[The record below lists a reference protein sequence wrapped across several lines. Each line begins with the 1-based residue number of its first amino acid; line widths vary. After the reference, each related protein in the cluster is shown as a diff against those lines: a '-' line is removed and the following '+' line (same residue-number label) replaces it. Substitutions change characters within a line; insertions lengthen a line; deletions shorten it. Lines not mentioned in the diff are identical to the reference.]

1 MVEVHFQSVNVC
13 NGRNFGTCDEVFEHV
28 TNYVD
33 GIKDK
38 LNEETN
44 AESFISECKALG
56 SYLNDNKSDCNQ
68 CYGRIYHGRTN
79 IDAAVKI
86 YLDKVT
92 KFGGCPHP
100 FKSEDAER
108 IKLIS
113 DIEKFCEEKKG
124 HIGELKS
131 LKGKCGAQ
139 KECSN
144 SEPYKTKCSTY
155 LEWLD
160 ERKTYF
166 LGKKEQIAQL
176 KETKKPQIKLPLNC
190 DVTDTATF
198 ENKEDICHEIKSEE
212 SEFGEIFLDGYA
224 VDDIFDENI
233 RLITSLPPPPGDLKY
248 ITVPNSFNNESG
260 QTDNLLQSGNSINSK
275 TSRYERYYKF
285 PEPTITGFPIPHTFQ
300 KTLPPLEY
308 LLPQKPLSYQKILTP
323 EENPPL
329 GFFHNDHKMFFTLP
343 ESPSNPKENQI
354 PFEMV
359 EPALPPQNEMSGY
372 KLYMLIFAIISG
384 VVSSSAFL
392 MKNTPLGSHLNRS
405 KNKKRKEAH
414 DKINRVLMGL
424 QSPVNDNVNLIY
436 GGFSS

>member
-1 MVEVHFQSVNVC
+1 MVHVQFESSKVC
-13 NGRNFGTCDEVFEHV
+13 TRSNFGTCVEVFDSV
-28 TNYVD
+28 INYV
-33 GIKDK
+33 GEKIGK
-38 LNEETN
+38 LNKEKS
-44 AESFISECKALG
+44 ADSFIRECRELNG
-56 SYLNDNKSDCNQ
+56 YLTRNRSDCNQ
-68 CYGRIYHGRTN
+68 CYGHSYQGTTN

-86 YLDKVT
+86 YLETVT

-100 FKSEDAER
+100 FTSEDAER

-113 DIEKFCEEKKG
+113 DIEEFCEKKKG
-124 HIGELKS
+124 YIREIKPLKS
-131 LKGKCGAQ
+131 QCVAKKD
-139 KECSN
+139 CSS
-144 SEPYKTKCSTY
+144 SEPYKTKCSKY

-160 ERKTYF
+160 ERERYF
-166 LGKKEQIAQL
+166 FGKKERIAHFNN
-176 KETKKPQIKLPLNC
+176 KSPPQVNLSLYC
-190 DVTDTATF
+190 DVTKHETF
-198 ENKEDICHEIKSEE
+198 ENKDDICHKDKSEKQE
-212 SEFGEIFLDGYA
+212 LKPIFLDGKA
-224 VDDIFDENI
+224 VDDTIGEDI
-233 RLITSLPPPPGDLKY
+233 RSFTLSPSSTGDLQY
-248 ITVPNSFNNESG
+248 TVDPNTFNNKSD
-260 QTDNLLQSGNSINSK
+260 QTGNPLQFGNSINSE
-275 TSRYERYYKF
+275 TSRYERYYKI

-329 GFFHNDHKMFFTLP
+329 D
-343 ESPSNPKENQI
+343 PKENQI

>member
-1 MVEVHFQSVNVC
+1 MAHVQFQSSNVC
-13 NGRNFGTCDEVFEHV
+13 TRSNFGTCDDVFDKVTNHVFEKA
-28 TNYVD
+28 YE
-33 GIKDK
+33 

-124 HIGELKS
+124 HIKEIKQ
-131 LKGKCGAQ
+131 LKGKCDAK

-166 LGKKEQIAQL
+166 LGKKEQITHL
-176 KETKKPQIKLPLNC
+176 KKKRNPQIKLPLNC

-233 RLITSLPPPPGDLKY
+233 RLITLLPSSTGDLKY
-248 ITVPNSFNNESG
+248 ITVPNSFNNESD
-260 QTDNLLQSGNSINSK
+260 QTDNPLQSGNSINSE
-275 TSRYERYYKF
+275 TPRYERYYKI
-285 PEPTITGFPIPHTFQ
+285 PEPTLTGSPIPQTFRKTLPTQ
-300 KTLPPLEY
+300 KTLPPQKQ
-308 LLPQKPLSYQKILTP
+308 LPYQENLTP
-323 EENPPL
+323 EESPSL
-329 GFFHNDHKMFFTLP
+329 GLFYNKHELFLPLP
-343 ESPSNPKENQI
+343 EFRSST
-354 PFEMV
+354 
-359 EPALPPQNEMSGY
+359 SY
-372 KLYMLIFAIISG
+372 K
-384 VVSSSAFL
+384 
-392 MKNTPLGSHLNRS
+392 
-405 KNKKRKEAH
+405 
-414 DKINRVLMGL
+414 
-424 QSPVNDNVNLIY
+424 
-436 GGFSS
+436 

>member
-1 MVEVHFQSVNVC
+1 MAHVQFQSSNVC
-13 NGRNFGTCDEVFEHV
+13 TRSNFGTCDDVFDKVTNHVFEKA
-28 TNYVD
+28 YE
-33 GIKDK
+33 

-124 HIGELKS
+124 HIKEIKQ
-131 LKGKCGAQ
+131 LKGKCDAK

-166 LGKKEQIAQL
+166 LGKKEQITHL
-176 KETKKPQIKLPLNC
+176 KKKRNPQIKLPLNC
-190 DVTDTATF
+190 DVTKHETF
-198 ENKEDICHEIKSEE
+198 ENKDDICHKDKSEKQE
-212 SEFGEIFLDGYA
+212 LKPIFLDGKA
-224 VDDIFDENI
+224 VDDTIGEDI
-233 RLITSLPPPPGDLKY
+233 RSFTLSPSSTGDLQY
-248 ITVPNSFNNESG
+248 TVDPNTFNNKSD
-260 QTDNLLQSGNSINSK
+260 QTGNPLQFGNSINSE
-275 TSRYERYYKF
+275 TPRYERYYKI

-308 LLPQKPLSYQKILTP
+308 LLPPKLLPHQENLTP
-323 EENPPL
+323 KEYPPL
-329 GFFHNDHKMFFTLP
+329 DFFDNDHEMFLPLP
-343 ESPSNPKENQI
+343 EFRSST
-354 PFEMV
+354 
-359 EPALPPQNEMSGY
+359 SY
-372 KLYMLIFAIISG
+372 K
-384 VVSSSAFL
+384 
-392 MKNTPLGSHLNRS
+392 
-405 KNKKRKEAH
+405 
-414 DKINRVLMGL
+414 
-424 QSPVNDNVNLIY
+424 
-436 GGFSS
+436 

>member
-13 NGRNFGTCDEVFEHV
+13 NGRNFGTCDEVFQHV

-124 HIGELKS
+124 HIKEIKQ
-131 LKGKCGAQ
+131 LKGKCDAK

-190 DVTDTATF
+190 DVTKHETF
-198 ENKEDICHEIKSEE
+198 ENKDDICHKDKSEKQE
-212 SEFGEIFLDGYA
+212 LKPIFLDGKA
-224 VDDIFDENI
+224 VDDTIGEDI
-233 RLITSLPPPPGDLKY
+233 RSFTLSPSSTGDLQY
-248 ITVPNSFNNESG
+248 TVDPNTFNNKSD
-260 QTDNLLQSGNSINSK
+260 QTGNPLQFGNSINSE
-275 TSRYERYYKF
+275 TPRYERYYKI
-285 PEPTITGFPIPHTFQ
+285 PEPTLTGSPIPQTFRKTLPTQ
-300 KTLPPLEY
+300 KTLPPQKQ
-308 LLPQKPLSYQKILTP
+308 LPYQENLTP
-323 EENPPL
+323 EESPSL
-329 GFFHNDHKMFFTLP
+329 GLFYNKHELFLPLP
-343 ESPSNPKENQI
+343 EFRSST
-354 PFEMV
+354 
-359 EPALPPQNEMSGY
+359 SY
-372 KLYMLIFAIISG
+372 K
-384 VVSSSAFL
+384 
-392 MKNTPLGSHLNRS
+392 
-405 KNKKRKEAH
+405 
-414 DKINRVLMGL
+414 
-424 QSPVNDNVNLIY
+424 
-436 GGFSS
+436 